1 MSQAVQYTVPS
12 QLLLPRNA
20 LKKKKWLLL
29 SLRRQELYLINGQ
42 TSEAVVCTVNRIK
55 YHSFTVGQRKITTD
69 GMMVFFVF
77 FLDWKCILSFQK
89 SNNLSLSSGM
99 GRIKPVT
106 PTGQDRVM
114 ERQRIRYKYK
124 VRSLDFQGIKS
135 QREQKHHQYTSIFKF
150 TLPHSHKHTRAH
162 THPLRISMEVL
173 KSPQRTLFICF
184 LLPCYIIS
192 ATTTVAIAGGGAGSI
207 GSITQSCWHRRRT
220 GSRSLHRVTC
230 MLLWLGAVIRILR
243 CPRSAAHGVDLCEQ
257 AGPGLVLSIVL

>member
-1 MSQAVQYTVPS
+1 MVQTRQWVGLCSTQYHHSCFYQET
-12 QLLLPRNA
+12 LL
-20 LKKKKWLLL
+20 KKWLLL

-69 GMMVFFVF
+69 GMMFFFV

-124 VRSLDFQGIKS
+124 VGSLDFQGIKN

-162 THPLRISMEVL
+162 T
-173 KSPQRTLFICF
+173 RTHTENFYGGIKVSSTHAF
-184 LLPCYIIS
+184 YLLS
-192 ATTTVAIAGGGAGSI
+192 S
-207 GSITQSCWHRRRT
+207 
-220 GSRSLHRVTC
+220 SLLHY
-230 MLLWLGAVIRILR
+230 
-243 CPRSAAHGVDLCEQ
+243 
-257 AGPGLVLSIVL
+257 

>member
-1 MSQAVQYTVPS
+1 
-12 QLLLPRNA
+12 
-20 LKKKKWLLL
+20 
-29 SLRRQELYLINGQ
+29 
-42 TSEAVVCTVNRIK
+42 
-55 YHSFTVGQRKITTD
+55 
-69 GMMVFFVF
+69 
-77 FLDWKCILSFQK
+77 
-89 SNNLSLSSGM
+89 M

-150 TLPHSHKHTRAH
+150 TLPHSHKHTRTH
-162 THPLRISMEVL
+162 TLRISMEVL